1 MRNKIRFLSILT
13 LSLLCVS
20 LLSPSLLFA
29 ATNDTAPMEKG
40 TSFQFIYEDNSSND
54 NITPDSQFGK
64 GNLSPKTGDDFFYPS
79 DVIVFLLHISWGT
92 GNQPCAQKHPSSKTI
107 KKHRF
112 LRQCSSKQYKIVFG
126 KWRSLR
132 AMPFDLLILINLVVL
147 FFYNFSLLS
156 SPQTSRYCHQ
166 LVKSLPHVQYILFIR
181 PQS

>member
-1 MRNKIRFLSILT
+1 MTRLRWRKEP
-13 LSLLCVS
+13 
-20 LLSPSLLFA
+20 PS
-29 ATNDTAPMEKG
+29 
-40 TSFQFIYEDNSSND
+40 
-54 NITPDSQFGK
+54 
-64 GNLSPKTGDDFFYPS
+64 NLSMRIIPPMTTSHQTHNLEKVTFHPRPATIFYPS